1 MRWVAGLG
9 LFLVAGC
16 SMAPPPAGSEVRMD
30 VMRPATAADVSPE
43 GRFLTEAERRHL
55 RLARGLREAAAAGRV
70 VVARCALAD
79 RDLLFA
85 YAVLPDAA
93 MPKWGELIRVR
104 LGDREAGELDL
115 VLGQVT
121 EPAGLVRGSI
131 PYEIVAYRSIV
142 PWSTTAIEGEV
153 SPFVQ
158 AQYGKIQS
166 GRVVKCVAP

>member
-1 MRWVAGLG
+1 
-9 LFLVAGC
+9 
-16 SMAPPPAGSEVRMD
+16 MD
-30 VMRPATAADVSPE
+30 VVRPATVGDVSPE
-43 GRFLTEAERRHL
+43 GRFLTEEERRHL

-79 RDLLFA
+79 RELLFA
-85 YAVLPDAA
+85 YAALPDGPVPA
-93 MPKWGELIRVR
+93 WGEVVRVR
-104 LGDREAGELDL
+104 LGNREAGELDR
-115 VLGQVT
+115 VLGKVT
-121 EPAGLVRGSI
+121 EPPGLVRGYV

-158 AQYGKIQS
+158 AQYAKIQS